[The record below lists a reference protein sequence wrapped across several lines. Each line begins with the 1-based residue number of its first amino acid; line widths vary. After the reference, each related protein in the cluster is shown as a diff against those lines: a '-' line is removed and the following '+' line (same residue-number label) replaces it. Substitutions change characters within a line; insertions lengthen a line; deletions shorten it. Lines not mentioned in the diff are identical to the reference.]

1 MKTYVTF
8 TWALRQNTF
17 FNLSSKWVIKQQRQ
31 LSTSTM
37 HLAQERLMNLNKKV
51 TLICSHHFYSL
62 RASLIAQLVKNL
74 TGLSEWKSLSSV
86 QLFATP
92 WTIYTVHGIV
102 QARILEWVAT
112 SFSRGSSQPRDWNQI
127 SCTAGGFFTSWA
139 NREALYI
146 LK

>member
-74 TGLSEWKSLSSV
+74 TGLSEWKSLRSV

-102 QARILEWVAT
+102 QARILEWVPFPFPGDLPNPGIET
-112 SFSRGSSQPRDWNQI
+112 RSP
-127 SCTAGGFFTSWA
+127 
-139 NREALYI
+139 ALQVDSLPAEPTGKPSI
-146 LK
+146 F

>member
-102 QARILEWVAT
+102 QARILEWVAI